1 MGKTR
6 KTRKTR
12 PARKRGGG
20 AANTKVNC
28 EAEGFNNSMKQASL
42 GAEYIRPVGHI
53 HLDAE
58 RWSFDELVEFTLEG
72 RMVDWYIQQLRGSG
86 IAFTDEDIAKIKNKP
101 ELRILGAFYHRYK
114 VVAER
119 LAVARANLNGGVRHF
134 LIPDRFKELKG
145 KNSYKKLLNNS
156 TQKLGAPL
164 RKELDKLVSV
174 VQRGN
179 NFGAVDLPI
188 EEAIDRAQC
197 ILFYIVKHKGNLPP
211 GFLMDPRIEER
222 AHTPIIIM
230 DGKSDLE
237 SPIIPK
243 KVDSTIAWLLFS
255 KVEGDELKEPPVTF
269 GVF

>member
-42 GAEYIRPVGHI
+42 GSQYRERVGHI

-58 RWSFDELVEFTLEG
+58 RWSFDALVEFTLEG

-86 IAFTDEDIAKIKNKP
+86 IVFTDEDIAKIKNKP
-101 ELRILGAFYHRYK
+101 ELRILGAFFHRYK

-119 LAVARANLNGGVRHF
+119 LAVARANLNGGVSSF
-134 LIPDRFKELKG
+134 LIAERFKEWKG
-145 KNSYKKLLNNS
+145 KNSYQKLLNS
-156 TQKLGAPL
+156 AQKLAPPL
-164 RKELDKLVSV
+164 RKKLEELAKFLKENKD
-174 VQRGN
+174 
-179 NFGAVDLPI
+179 FEAYDLPI
-188 EEAIDRAQC
+188 EFAIDRAQC
-197 ILFYIVKHKGNLPP
+197 LMFYIVKHKGELPP
-211 GFLMDPRIEER
+211 GFIMDPRIEER
-222 AHTPIIIM
+222 AQTPVEIM
-230 DGKSDLE
+230 NGESDLK
-237 SPIIPK
+237 SPLVPN
-243 KVDSTIAWLLFS
+243 KVDSTIAWLSFAKAEHDVLR
-255 KVEGDELKEPPVTF
+255 EPLVTF